1 MSVSSQKSFCLE
13 SAETWLPNGPPTS
26 CLFLLNWAQGSG
38 RPPSPPAAVISP
50 GGGGALPS
58 SLRLLLRRRVR
69 LSFSRAITLVA
80 SGAEE
85 RRERQREA
93 TKTIERERVRDAFA
107 VVGLATLGP
116 AALTGNPDSDKIEEE
131 RESERR

>member
-1 MSVSSQKSFCLE
+1 M
-13 SAETWLPNGPPTS
+13 
-26 CLFLLNWAQGSG
+26 
-38 RPPSPPAAVISP
+38 
-50 GGGGALPS
+50 
-58 SLRLLLRRRVR
+58 
-69 LSFSRAITLVA
+69 SFSRAITLVA

-85 RRERQREA
+85 RRERQTDRE
-93 TKTIERERVRDAFA
+93 TGDKNDRERVRDAFA